1 MKMGSFIRTWEGSL
15 VENKWNRI
23 FNGLL
28 VVAILLLIYMLLSKD
43 QIVVIQPETL
53 GTESWITK
61 NSASESYKESWGLF
75 LAQMT
80 GNITPANVD
89 FLKDRFKPLL
99 SPAIYADVIDSFEIQ
114 AMNIKND
121 RVTMRF
127 EPRFV
132 EYEKNSDKVFVY
144 GYSFFKGTTG
154 KEDRTDRTYEY
165 RIKIAN
171 YAPLIVDIN
180 TYEGLPRTE
189 NVLLRLQEQEQRNA
203 DKNKN
208 I

>member
-1 MKMGSFIRTWEGSL
+1 MKMDSFVRTWEGAL

-23 FNGLL
+23 FNGAL
-28 VVAILLLIYMLLSKD
+28 VISILLLLFMLFSKD

-53 GTESWITK
+53 GTEAWITK
-61 NSASESYKESWGLF
+61 SQASESYKESWGLF

-89 FLKDRFKPLL
+89 FLKDRLKPLL
-99 SPAIYADVIDSFEIQ
+99 SPAIYSDVIDALELQ
-114 AMNIKND
+114 TLNIKND

-132 EYEKNSDKVFVY
+132 EYEKESDKVFVY
-144 GYSFFKGTTG
+144 GYSFVKGATG
-154 KEDRTDRTYEY
+154 TETRNDRTYEY
-165 RIKIAN
+165 RINIAN
-171 YAPLIVDIN
+171 YAPMIVDIN

-189 NVLLRLQEQEQRNA
+189 YVLLRLQEQEERNA
-203 DKNKN
+203 DK
-208 I
+208 IR